1 MLALVLVQCNI
12 ETSNTCSPF
21 PDLLFL
27 DVFHIFDFQDT
38 QSCTKQKKINSKEGA
53 ELMRAFDKPSDDKNG
68 STGSGQASSPGCSS
82 TRPAETESVLDS
94 EHAPAAP
101 KPSRQ
106 KDVVRA
112 RATHFDKNQKLLKTL
127 VSEHAAALAASAEVA
142 QKHESEKAELKHFFD
157 ILTVREKLLDILANK
172 TAEELKTFLDTES
185 KESISC
191 QPVPEPQLRTCL
203 VAADLDPLVKKVL
216 LEETNEGL
224 ENNCTEVK
232 NLIAIHSQVRN
243 AVKTSTRDIDNAV
256 KSKVKRKEAAAK
268 KAAKDKEREQ
278 KAQAA
283 AAAKA
288 KASAVSP
295 GSGAQPTLLKVDIQ
309 KFKATVQTF
318 TNFVDF
324 GKANISGEQPFL
336 ITNFC
341 ILQDFLKDNVTL
353 KCQLVNFGNQ
363 FLGTQIC
370 KQTGRAQCPIMGDDA
385 QEKVGAF
392 FDKVT
397 GSFHLPLPASGA
409 EAESK
414 VLKPLLHSALFG
426 FSADMEYAGI
436 EDKALGQLRFVH
448 SGVRKVCMI
457 KITDFMQLMAQPPSN
472 MGELIQAWKFLRF
485 EDLEKKENADKAD
498 KIIPAVQT
506 PGSLLY
512 VLPAWL
518 VAEKVEN
525 GSSLVGLRRSLMV
538 KSGTEEIEQ
547 MIKLLDNKHPL
558 QDIAR
563 AQLAFWNQ
571 QQKKSA

>member
-1 MLALVLVQCNI
+1 MSFI
-12 ETSNTCSPF
+12 F
-21 PDLLFL
+21 
-27 DVFHIFDFQDT
+27 FDFQDT
-38 QSCTKQKKINSKEGA
+38 QSSTKQKKINSKEGA

-68 STGSGQASSPGCSS
+68 SPVSGQASSPGSSS
-82 TRPAETESVLDS
+82 TRPEPESVVDS
-94 EHAPAAP
+94 EPAAQ
-101 KPSRQ
+101 KPSKQ

-112 RATHFDKNQKLLKTL
+112 RASHFDKNQKLLATL
-127 VSEHAAALAASAEVA
+127 VSEHAAALTAATEVA
-142 QKHESEKAELKHFFD
+142 RKHDSERAELKHFFD

-172 TAEELKTFLDTES
+172 TAVELKTFLDTES

-216 LEETNEGL
+216 AEETNDGV

-232 NLIAIHSQVRN
+232 NMIAIHSQVRT
-243 AVKTSTRDIDNAV
+243 AVKTSARDIENAV
-256 KSKVKRKEAAAK
+256 RSKVKRKEAAAK
-268 KAAKDKEREQ
+268 KAAKEKEKETLKEQ

-283 AAAKA
+283 AAKA
-288 KASAVSP
+288 KAGAASP

-309 KFKATVQTF
+309 KFKAQVQTF
-318 TNFVDF
+318 SNFDDF
-324 GKANISGEQPFL
+324 GKAKISGEQPFL
-336 ITNFC
+336 ITNFG
-341 ILQDFLKDNVTL
+341 ILQEFLKDNVAL
-353 KCQLVNFGNQ
+353 KCQVVNFGNQ

-370 KQTGRAQCPIMGDDA
+370 KQTGRAQCPVMGDDA

-397 GSFHLPLPASGA
+397 GSFQLPLPASEADA
-409 EAESK
+409 ERK

-457 KITDFMQLMAQPPSN
+457 KITDFIQLMAQPPSN

-485 EDLEKKENADKAD
+485 EDLEAKGCDKV
-498 KIIPAVQT
+498 IPAVQT
-506 PGSLLY
+506 PGSVLY
-512 VLPAWL
+512 VPPAWL

-525 GSSLVGLRRSLMV
+525 GSSVVGLRRSLMV

-547 MIKLLDNKHPL
+547 MIKLLDSKHPL
-558 QDIAR
+558 QEIAR
-563 AQLAFWNQ
+563 SQLAIWNQ
-571 QQKKSA
+571 EQKKSA